1 MCCYLDTGS
10 CVLSARASMLVQ
22 CSTNKTELSDV
33 HVLVGSGS
41 GFMAAAMSLAAGADS
56 SVHAR

>member
-1 MCCYLDTGS
+1 M
-10 CVLSARASMLVQ
+10 LSARASMLVQ